1 MTTGRVRP
9 VYAYVASVSVVGL
22 GLLALIL
29 RGTAATLDIGA
40 PAFWVFAACVV
51 AGELVPI
58 RINHSL
64 NVTVSS
70 TFAFALLMTFGMP
83 AAVIALVAA
92 CLIDDFRNKKPAWKT
107 AFNVGQYSFSIAAG
121 GVVLHAL
128 TNLPHTN
135 HPTMFHGRDLFGIVV
150 AAFAFFAVNW
160 TMTAVRMA
168 LVEGKP
174 VVATAV
180 NSLGLETAT
189 DGILLALAPVVVA
202 CANRSLLLIPLLA
215 LPMMAAHKSAKVSL
229 KNLELAKSLSEQA
242 EKNRHLALHDSLT
255 GLPNRTLF
263 HERVEHARLLAK
275 RERMNAAVIFL
286 DLDRFKEINDALGH
300 ASGDSL
306 LIEVGN
312 RLKNVLRESDT
323 VARLGGDEFG
333 ILLPVLPEE
342 GNVIAVI
349 DTMLAAFD
357 EPFVWPEMTL
367 KVEASIGIA
376 LYPEHG
382 TDAGSLIRHADV
394 AMYAAKKARTGYS
407 VYASEQDQHT
417 RDRLALVEGIRQAID
432 NEDFDLYYQPKMD
445 MSTKEITGVEALARW
460 NHPELGYVPPDT
472 FIALAE
478 HTGLIRPLTSWVLE
492 EAIRQVREWHLN
504 DMSLSVA
511 VNLSMRNLSDVD
523 LPAHVAELL
532 AKYNVPAEKL
542 TLEITESSIDA
553 DPVRSSK
560 VISDLHRMGVA
571 ISIDDFGT
579 GHSSL
584 SRLGKLQVDEIKIDR
599 SFVMNMSH
607 DENDAVIVRST
618 IDLGKNLGLRVV
630 AEGIEDEM
638 ALHRLSTL
646 GCDVAQG
653 YHLSRP
659 LPAKEVADWFKWY
672 QSEALAAFAR
682 GRSAAV

>member
-1 MTTGRVRP
+1 MSP
-9 VYAYVASVSVVGL
+9 IHAYVTAVSVIGL
-22 GLLALIL
+22 GLLVLIL
-29 RGTAATLDIGA
+29 DKTIGRLDITAA
-40 PAFWVFAACVV
+40 AFCVFSLAVV
-51 AGELVPI
+51 VGELVPI

-64 NVTVSS
+64 AVTVST

-83 AAVIALVAA
+83 GAAIALVVA
-92 CLIDDFRNKKPAWKT
+92 CVIDDLHLKKPLWKT
-107 AFNVGQYSFSIAAG
+107 AFNVGQYSFAIAAG
-121 GVVLHAL
+121 GVVLRMS
-128 TNLPHTN
+128 TNLPHPG
-135 HPTMFHGRDLFGIVV
+135 HPTMFQGKDLLGIVM

-160 TMTAVRMA
+160 TMTVIRVA
-168 LVEGKP
+168 LLEGAP
-174 VVATAV
+174 IIATAV
-180 NSLGLETAT
+180 ASVGLETAT

-202 CANRSLLLIPLLA
+202 CANRSLLLIPILA

-275 RERMNAAVIFL
+275 REGVNVAVIFL

-300 ASGDSL
+300 ASGDAL

-333 ILLPVLPEE
+333 VLLPALPEE
-342 GNVIAVI
+342 GNVIKAV
-349 DTMLAAFD
+349 DNLLAAFED
-357 EPFVWPEMTL
+357 PFVWPEMTL

-394 AMYAAKKARTGYS
+394 AMYAAKKARSGYS
-407 VYASEQDQHT
+407 IYATDQDQHT
-417 RDRLALVEGIRQAID
+417 RDRLALVEGIRHAID
-432 NEDFDLYYQPKMD
+432 HDLFDLYYQPKMD
-445 MSTKEITGVEALARW
+445 MRTNEIVGVEALARW
-460 NHPELGYVPPDT
+460 NHPELGYVPPDQ
-472 FIALAE
+472 FIPLAE
-478 HTGLIRPLTSWVLE
+478 HTGLIRPLTTWVLE
-492 EAIRQVREWHLN
+492 EAIRQIHEWHQHGTE
-504 DMSLSVA
+504 LSVA

-523 LPAHVAELL
+523 LPAQVAQLL
-532 AKYNVPAEKL
+532 TTWDVPAEKL
-542 TLEITESSIDA
+542 TIEITESSIAA
-553 DPVRSSK
+553 DPVRSTK
-560 VISDLHRMGVA
+560 VLTDLHEMGVSV
-571 ISIDDFGT
+571 SIDDFGT

-584 SRLGKLQVDEIKIDR
+584 SRLSKLRVDEIKIDR

-607 DENDAVIVRST
+607 DESDAVIVRST

-638 ALHRLSTL
+638 ALHRLAML
-646 GCDVAQG
+646 GCDIAQG

-659 LPAKEVADWFKWY
+659 LPAKDVQDWLKWY
-672 QSEALAAFAR
+672 KREALAALLDR
-682 GRSAAV
+682 EPAAV